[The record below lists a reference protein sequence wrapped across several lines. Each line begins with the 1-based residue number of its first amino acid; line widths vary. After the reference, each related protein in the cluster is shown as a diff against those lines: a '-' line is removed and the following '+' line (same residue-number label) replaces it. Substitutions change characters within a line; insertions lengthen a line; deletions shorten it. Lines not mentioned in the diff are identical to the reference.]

1 MDGHGSF
8 DYIFMV
14 KIMITMNMIY
24 KTMAWRAAVTFS
36 REVVK
41 IESDRMVSSYV
52 AMLLKFP

>member
-8 DYIFMV
+8 DYTFMV

-41 IESDRMVSSYV
+41 MTKSLDLTSMR
-52 AMLLKFP
+52 